1 MKKSNYIKVYLDK
14 DCKKKAYCDRNEYF
28 TKYGE
33 FDKDGSFKKMVIG
46 APKVIC
52 IDGTYYYVDKLKT
65 TFQSKYMFERFIS
78 ELNSPTI
85 GMKQVIFIWR

>member
-33 FDKDGSFKKMVIG
+33 FDKNGSFKKMVIG
-46 APKVIC
+46 APKVIN
-52 IDGTYYYVDKLKT
+52 IQGTYYYIDKLKT
-65 TFQSKYMFERFIS
+65 TFQSKYLFERFIS
-78 ELNSPTI
+78 ELSSPTI

>member
-1 MKKSNYIKVYLDK
+1 MKKSNFIKVYLDK

-46 APKVIC
+46 APKVIN
-52 IDGTYYYVDKLKT
+52 IQGTYYYIDKLKT
-65 TFQSKYMFERFIS
+65 TFQSKFVFERFIS

-85 GMKQVIFIWR
+85 GMKQVVFIWR